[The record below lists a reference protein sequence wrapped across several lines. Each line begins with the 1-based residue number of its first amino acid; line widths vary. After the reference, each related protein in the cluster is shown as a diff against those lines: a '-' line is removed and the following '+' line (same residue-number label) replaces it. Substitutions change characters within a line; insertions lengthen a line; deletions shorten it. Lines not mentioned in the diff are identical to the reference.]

1 MTSFPDSHRDLL
13 DAEVA
18 SLATIGGDGLPQVT
32 AVWFLHDEG
41 ELRLS
46 LNTSRLKTRN
56 MRRRPVCSLMILDL
70 EHPYRYLVVRGKARL
85 EPDDEYDFARKV
97 GAKYN
102 ADLKQNDRPGE
113 SRVKVTIEPTNVY
126 PVDMRAG

>member
-18 SLATIGGDGLPQVT
+18 LLATIGGDGLPQQT

-56 MRRRPVCSLMILDL
+56 MHRRPVCSLMILDL
-70 EHPYRYLVVRGKARL
+70 DKPHRYLVVRGRARL
-85 EPDDEYDFARKV
+85 EPDDEYAFARKL

-113 SRVKVTIEPTNVY
+113 GRVKVTIEPTNVY